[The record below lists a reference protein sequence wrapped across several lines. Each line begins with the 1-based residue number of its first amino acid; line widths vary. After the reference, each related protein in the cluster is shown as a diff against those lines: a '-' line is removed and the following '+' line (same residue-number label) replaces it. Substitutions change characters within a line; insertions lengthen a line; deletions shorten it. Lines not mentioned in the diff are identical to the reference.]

1 MKMPLFPINAILC
14 PHGRIS
20 LNVFE
25 TKYLDMVSHCLK
37 NNIGFVTVMLQD
49 DGLSE
54 SFYRVGTMTKV
65 VDFGQSTQQG
75 ILTLTAEGLFQVK
88 LSNIEQQADGL
99 WVSSVI
105 PQPEENY
112 QDLPEQYDELQVVLK
127 ALVEHPYVRELNMAI
142 NYQDCRHVG
151 WRLTELL
158 PLCHHQKQSLYEM
171 HDPVLRL
178 EKIAQKL
185 SELVE

>member
-1 MKMPLFPINAILC
+1 MPLFPINAILC

-20 LNVFE
+20 LKVFE
-25 TKYLDMVSHCLK
+25 AKYLDMVSHCLK
-37 NNIGFVTVMLQD
+37 NNLGFVTVMLQG
-49 DGLSE
+49 DGLQE

-65 VDFGQSTQQG
+65 VDFGQTTKQG

-88 LSNIEQQADGL
+88 LSDIEQQSDGL
-99 WVSSVI
+99 WVSTTT

-112 QDLPEQYDELQVVLK
+112 LDLPEQFNELQGVLK
-127 ALVEHPYVRELNMAI
+127 ALVQHPYVSELKMNI
-142 NYQDCRHVG
+142 NYQDCRHIG

-158 PLCHHQKQSLYEM
+158 PLDHSQKQSLYEM

-178 EKIAQKL
+178 KKIVEQL
-185 SELVE
+185 SELIE